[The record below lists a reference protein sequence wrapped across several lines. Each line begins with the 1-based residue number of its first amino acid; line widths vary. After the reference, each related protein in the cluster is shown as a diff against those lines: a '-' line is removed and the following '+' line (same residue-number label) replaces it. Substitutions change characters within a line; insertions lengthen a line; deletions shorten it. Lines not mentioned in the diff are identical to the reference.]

1 MEDNPVYFKEK
12 NVNNKKVRR
21 KQTSFVGVFF
31 FLVCFSVANLLLWN
45 MTFLCLLG
53 DVNTT
58 FKAQEEEYL
67 LSSKVVF
74 SN

>member
-31 FLVCFSVANLLLWN
+31 SGVLF
-45 MTFLCLLG
+45 
-53 DVNTT
+53 
-58 FKAQEEEYL
+58 
-67 LSSKVVF
+67 SSKPPTLKYDIHM
-74 SN
+74 SSW

>member
-31 FLVCFSVANLLLWN
+31 FFGVLF
-45 MTFLCLLG
+45 
-53 DVNTT
+53 
-58 FKAQEEEYL
+58 
-67 LSSKVVF
+67 SSKPPTLKYDILM
-74 SN
+74 SSW

>member
-31 FLVCFSVANLLLWN
+31 FWCAF
-45 MTFLCLLG
+45 
-53 DVNTT
+53 
-58 FKAQEEEYL
+58 Q
-67 LSSKVVF
+67 
-74 SN
+74 